1 MTETINGLHR
11 CQPKNEP
18 QLGQVKT
25 FLVIHNPA
33 KQGKKPW
40 IAIKS
45 AAEDKGGT
53 PYRIVSVEST
63 GWKPDQYGNQSYNLE
78 VEAAPN
84 GSAFQQTKAAMHP
97 DDQIIQDQP
106 VNAPQSPPH
115 AQQGEDGVMEAR
127 KHLMRCCNLYN
138 LCIAA
143 VDKAIAPN
151 MPEIARTS
159 EQFQAT
165 LASLWI
171 EASSRRST
179 NGVDWW
185 SYVDRM
191 PDTPVPNGKHSAT
204 AKRSKA
210 KPELRNDPLEEH
222 PMNPINQPMD
232 GDDFGGV
239 PF

>member
-1 MTETINGLHR
+1 MHTETIVGLHR

-18 QLGQVKT
+18 QPGQVKT
-25 FLVIHNPA
+25 FLIIHNPA

-53 PYRIVSVEST
+53 PYKVVSVTPT
-63 GWKPDQYGNQSYNLE
+63 GWEPDQYQNVSYNLE
-78 VEAAPN
+78 IEAAN
-84 GSAFQQTKAAMHP
+84 GAFQQAKAAMEQGEPEGYRGEGLP
-97 DDQIIQDQP
+97 DMP
-106 VNAPQSPPH
+106 PNAPQAPPVRSN
-115 AQQGEDGVMEAR
+115 GGDGVTEAR
-127 KHLMRCCNLYN
+127 KHLMKAANLYN

-143 VDKAIAPN
+143 VDKAIAGNLPVVAQT
-151 MPEIARTS
+151 P

-179 NGVDWW
+179 DNKTWW
-185 SYVDRM
+185 SYIDLM
-191 PDTPVPNGKHSAT
+191 PDTPLN
-204 AKRSKA
+204 KA
-210 KPELRNDPLEEH
+210 KPQPEEES
-222 PMNPINQPMD
+222 
-232 GDDFGGV
+232 

>member
-1 MTETINGLHR
+1 MHTETLSGLHR

-18 QLGQVKT
+18 QPGQVKT

-53 PYRIVSVEST
+53 PYKVVSVEST
-63 GWKPDQYGNQSYNLE
+63 GWEADQYGNQSYNLE
-78 VEAAPN
+78 IEAAN
-84 GSAFQQTKAAMHP
+84 GAFQQAKAAMTG
-97 DDQIIQDQP
+97 DDPPFRPGNEPQ
-106 VNAPQSPPH
+106 APPARQNV
-115 AQQGEDGVMEAR
+115 EDGVTEAR
-127 KHLMRCCNLYN
+127 KHLMKAANLYN

-143 VDKAIAPN
+143 VDKAIAGN
-151 MPEIARTS
+151 LPEVARTS

-179 NGVDWW
+179 DNKTWW
-185 SYVDRM
+185 SYIDLM
-191 PDTPVPNGKHSAT
+191 PDTPLH
-204 AKRSKA
+204 KA
-210 KPELRNDPLEEH
+210 KPEPQPEEE
-222 PMNPINQPMD
+222 P
-232 GDDFGGV
+232 